1 LGFGWVIMG
10 SLRKYVGTNLSS
22 KNDTILI
29 DYVNQMEEQGIS
41 NSQLVKTCLKFYM
54 DYYPKKLKLDEFND
68 KITDNI
74 VSGNIK
80 VSVNSVNPRKTR
92 KKSEV
97 VVEPE
102 VLESVVV
109 DRKKESIFL
118 KTMNNLMSE

>member
-1 LGFGWVIMG
+1 MG

-29 DYVNQMEEQGIS
+29 DYVNQIEEQGIS

-54 DYYPKKLKLDEFND
+54 DYYPKKLKLDEFNE

-74 VSGNIK
+74 VSGKIK
-80 VSVNSVNPRKTR
+80 VSVNSVKIPKKTR
-92 KKSEV
+92 KKNEV
-97 VVEPE
+97 IVNEIELVE
-102 VLESVVV
+102 ESTATS
-109 DRKKESIFL
+109 DKKKDSIFL